1 MLGNNDQLALLDDT
15 LAPETGLVEEICWYL
30 LIVDDDED
38 VHHATEFALSDLRV
52 LGRPLKFLHAFSA
65 AEAISLLA
73 LRRDVAVILLDVVME
88 REDAGLKAVEAIRC
102 DLGLD
107 AVRIVLDQSRDTP
120 AAHMSV
126 FLAGGEPLLQADFAA
141 GVLDHAPARATA
153 QSAPAVSM

>member
-1 MLGNNDQLALLDDT
+1 MLGNDDQLALLDDT
-15 LAPETGLVEEICWYL
+15 LAPETGLVEELCWYL

-52 LGRPLKFLHAFSA
+52 LGRPLRFLHAFSA

-73 LRRDVAVILLDVVME
+73 HRRDVAVILLDVVME

-107 AVRIVLDQSRDTP
+107 AVRIVLRTGQPGYCLLYTSRC
-120 AAHMSV
+120 V
-126 FLAGGEPLLQADFAA
+126 
-141 GVLDHAPARATA
+141 
-153 QSAPAVSM
+153 